1 MNDCVTLQNIV
12 YLIQS
17 GMSVDEAVPYD
28 LSGASPECIIEIC
41 ALYIKY
47 GENEDRKK
55 ICRRMMDD
63 AARTNSGI

>member
-1 MNDCVTLQNIV
+1 MNDCVTLKNIV

-28 LSGASPECIIEIC
+28 LSGASPGCIIEIC

-47 GENEDRKK
+47 GSDEHRKK
-55 ICRRMMDD
+55 LCREMIDNVT
-63 AARTNSGI
+63 RTDSII